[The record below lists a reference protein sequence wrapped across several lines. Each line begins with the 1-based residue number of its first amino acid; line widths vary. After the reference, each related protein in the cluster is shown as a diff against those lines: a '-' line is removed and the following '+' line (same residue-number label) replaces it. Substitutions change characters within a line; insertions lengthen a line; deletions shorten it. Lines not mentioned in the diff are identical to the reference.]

1 MPTTSQKLNRLL
13 LLQYRLL
20 QGDVVNKKDFAAKQG
35 TTEKTVQR
43 DISFL
48 NCFYAGCSELIDEG
62 ISAEYSREK
71 QGFFLNGKNAG
82 KLNKEEILATAK
94 ILLESRAFCKNELD
108 TLIDALLLQTEKQ
121 SQKEIQ
127 DVIRDEKFSYVPL
140 HHNKPLLHLLYQS
153 CECIR
158 NYRKIRLFY
167 TKKTGEAVER
177 VLRPV
182 SVIFS
187 EYYFYL
193 IAFRDDEEYKTPT
206 IYRLDRIDKAEQ
218 TPETFFIPYKERFR
232 DGEFRKRVQFM
243 YSGEL
248 TKVTFTFTGET
259 IEPVL
264 ERLPTAK
271 VIDQDGNIYTI
282 EAEVF
287 GTGIKMW
294 LLSQGSRVKVLGP
307 ESLAQEMRDEV
318 MRMAEEYYDK

>member
-1 MPTTSQKLNRLL
+1 MKVFYEYKINLLGGDTMPTTSQKLNRLL

-20 QGDVVNKKDFAAKQG
+20 QGDVVNKKDFAAEQG
-35 TTEKTVQR
+35 TTQKTVQR

-48 NCFYAGCSELIDEG
+48 NCFYAGCSELIGEG
-62 ISAEYSREK
+62 ITAEYSREK

-108 TLIDALLLQTEKQ
+108 TLIDALLRQTEKQ

-153 CECIR
+153 CECIC
-158 NYRKIRLFY
+158 NCRKIKLFY
-167 TKKTGEAVER
+167 IKKTGEAVER

-206 IYRLDRIDKAEQ
+206 IYRLDRIDK
-218 TPETFFIPYKERFR
+218 I
-232 DGEFRKRVQFM
+232 VQMSENAF
-243 YSGEL
+243 SSC
-248 TKVTFTFTGET
+248 
-259 IEPVL
+259 I
-264 ERLPTAK
+264 
-271 VIDQDGNIYTI
+271 
-282 EAEVF
+282 
-287 GTGIKMW
+287 
-294 LLSQGSRVKVLGP
+294 P
-307 ESLAQEMRDEV
+307 ES
-318 MRMAEEYYDK
+318 